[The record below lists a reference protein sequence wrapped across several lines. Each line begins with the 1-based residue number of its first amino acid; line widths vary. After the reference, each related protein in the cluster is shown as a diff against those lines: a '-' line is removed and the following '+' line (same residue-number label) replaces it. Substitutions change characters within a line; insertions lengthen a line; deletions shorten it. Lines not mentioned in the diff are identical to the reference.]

1 MSDSANLP
9 VSNFNPAAAH
19 HQRPRLRPVRGFP
32 AQMGNQ
38 QALGL
43 ADARQISDKAVFTSM
58 AFQVVLPLLDGQ
70 KTVDEIVAAV
80 GRGLTREPLEF
91 LIGQLDEA
99 GLLVGPTFDS
109 ILAKMRADFDSSP
122 VLPPAS
128 TAAFADALADHW
140 VRMQRPE
147 EERGNPVEM
156 PEQERIDLGIKR
168 FREVMDGWIEASMKD
183 AQAPVLESLPKAIV
197 VPHIDYQR
205 GWINYASVWG
215 RLRGLAN
222 PDRVLILGTNH
233 FGEST
238 GVCACDKG
246 YQSPLGLCEPATDL
260 MDAVKKAL
268 GPAMAEKLFANRY
281 DHEREHSI
289 ELQIPWLQHCLGM
302 NENGHYPK
310 VFGVLVHDPIVNNGE
325 SYDGNGVSFDAFVA
339 AMKQAIA
346 SLPGRTLIVSS
357 ADLSHVGNAF
367 GDQQSVAGNEKPAE
381 DFRNSVFNHD
391 REMIQL
397 YAAGKVDEVIASMS
411 WQQNPTRWCSI
422 GNMCAA
428 MKLADPSKV
437 HVYNYTAALDEQ
449 SASFVSSVGMAME

>member
-1 MSDSANLP
+1 MSDQANVP
-9 VSNFNPAAAH
+9 ASTFNPAAAH
-19 HQRPRLRPVRGFP
+19 HQRPQLRPVRAFP

-38 QALGL
+38 QAMGL

-58 AFQVVLPLLDGQ
+58 AFQVVLPMLDGQ
-70 KTVDEIVAAV
+70 KSVDEIVAAV

-91 LIGQLDEA
+91 LIGQLDDA
-99 GLLVGPTFDS
+99 GLLVGPTFDA
-109 ILAKMRADFDSSP
+109 ILARMRTDFDSSP
-122 VLPPAS
+122 VLPPAT

-147 EERGNPVEM
+147 AEQNNPVEM
-156 PEQERIDLGIKR
+156 TEAERTELGLKR
-168 FREVMDGWIEASMKD
+168 FREVLDGWIEASLKD
-183 AQAPVLESLPKAIV
+183 AKAPVLESLPKAIV

-215 RLRGLAN
+215 RLRGLDT

-233 FGEST
+233 FGEAT

-246 YQSPLGLCEPATDL
+246 YLSPFGTCEAATDL
-260 MDAVKKAL
+260 IAALKTAL
-268 GPAMAEKLFANRY
+268 GPDLAQKIFANRF

-289 ELQIPWLQHCLGM
+289 ELQIPWLQHCLGT
-302 NENGHYPK
+302 NEHGQYPK
-310 VFGVLVHDPIVNNGE
+310 VLGILVHDPVVNNGE
-325 SYDGNGVSFDAFVA
+325 SYDGNGVAFEAFVL
-339 AMKQAIA
+339 AMKKAIA

-357 ADLSHVGNAF
+357 ADLSHVGRAF
-367 GDQQSVAGNEKPAE
+367 GDQQTVAGDEQPAQ

-397 YAAGKVDEVIASMS
+397 YASGKPDEVIASMS

-428 MKLADPSKV
+428 LKIADPSKI
-437 HVYNYTAALDEQ
+437 HVFNYTAALDEQ
-449 SASFVSSVGMAME
+449 SASFVSSVGIAME